1 MNLIYDFDLDTPDEL
16 LEILARNLHQRRL
29 EKGLTR
35 DCPFQAKRRTHSH
48 DCQIRTETYHIS
60 SSFRVNGQSIRLQQR
75 Y

>member
-29 EKGLTR
+29 EKGLSR
-35 DCPFQAKRRTHSH
+35 DALSKLSGRTHSH

-60 SSFRVNGQSIRLQQR
+60 SSFRVNGQKH
-75 Y
+75 